1 MTFLNSKYWLTLFL
15 FAAFINACG
24 QTTNTSSTTS
34 KNISS
39 QKISFD
45 TSNIAIITFDKSIYW
60 LFDSTSKPSVLT
72 QSDISEVEQL
82 YNKSI
87 DDYNSKVKEADK
99 KHFAIDLTKWKY
111 KRQYVCVVNKDGQ
124 KEVYIN
130 CFCDTLG
137 DDWKKSLM
145 QVDDGGN
152 CFFNFKIN
160 LTTKKYYDFFVN
172 GYA

>member
-1 MTFLNSKYWLTLFL
+1 MTFCNCKYLLTFFL
-15 FAAFINACG
+15 CAFFISACG
-24 QTTNTSSTTS
+24 QTTNSSKTS
-34 KNISS
+34 KNSTL
-39 QKISFD
+39 QNISFD
-45 TSNIAIITFDKSIYW
+45 TSNIAIINFDKSIYW

-82 YNKSI
+82 FDKGIN
-87 DDYNSKVKEADK
+87 DYNSKVQDADK
-99 KHFAIDLTKWKY
+99 KYFAIDLNKWKY
-111 KRQYVCVVNKDGQ
+111 KRQYVCVVNKNGQ

-137 DDWKKSLM
+137 DNWKKSLI

-172 GYA
+172 DYT